1 MIADQVGK
9 AASAPPR
16 SLLVAASADGPDFR
30 PLSKLH
36 VLAVIGRRSL
46 PSLIEATL
54 FPAVLFYVC
63 LVHFGPG
70 VAMIAALSWSY
81 GAIARRVLS
90 GKPVPA
96 VLVLA
101 VLGLT
106 TRTIFGVMSGTFIYF
121 LQPVVTTLALS
132 VVFLASLWIG
142 RPIIGRLAHDFC
154 PLSPEIA
161 SLPSIERLFA
171 VLTVLWAGVHLVSA
185 ARDVRAP
192 RQRVDTDVRLVEDV
206 REPRDHHERDRAH
219 RVVGDPHRSDR
230 EPGVRHR
237 LRRRRA
243 GDRRRRGR

>member
-1 MIADQVGK
+1 VIADQAGK
-9 AASAPPR
+9 AASSSPR
-16 SLLVAASADGPDFR
+16 SLLVAASADGPDVR

-96 VLVLA
+96 ILKLA

-106 TRTIFGVMSGTFIYF
+106 VRTIFGVMSGTFIYF

-132 VVFLASLWIG
+132 VAFLASLWIG

-185 ARDVRAP
+185 AATFALLVSVSTPTYVLLKTFVSLGITTSAIALTVSWAIRTARTENLVFA
-192 RQRVDTDVRLVEDV
+192 TD
-206 REPRDHHERDRAH
+206 
-219 RVVGDPHRSDR
+219 
-230 EPGVRHR
+230 
-237 LRRRRA
+237 
-243 GDRRRRGR
+243 